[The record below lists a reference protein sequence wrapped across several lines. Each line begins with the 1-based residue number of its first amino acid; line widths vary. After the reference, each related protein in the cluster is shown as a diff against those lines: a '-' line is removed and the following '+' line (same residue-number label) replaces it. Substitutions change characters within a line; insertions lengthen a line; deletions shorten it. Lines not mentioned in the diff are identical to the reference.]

1 MEGVHDAG
9 QTANVIQAA
18 DFMDRMTDQIR
29 NSTLHSVRLWS
40 GMSGNGQGKKI
51 YGLRLAG
58 PDTRKAAITQAG
70 QRKSQADTR
79 DSIIDVKSAG

>member
-29 NSTLHSVRLWS
+29 NATLHSVRLWS

-51 YGLRLAG
+51 RLTVS
-58 PDTRKAAITQAG
+58 DTRKAAITKAG
-70 QRKSQADTR
+70 QRKPQADTR
-79 DSIIDVKSAG
+79 DSIIDLRSAG